1 MVHTSVWF
9 MLMMLTYWEEAYTIK
24 DKAEALV
31 MDSKEIQLEVNA
43 DEIKYL
49 VMSRDQNAGRSHK
62 D

>member
-9 MLMMLTYWEEAYTIK
+9 MLMMLIYWEEAYTIK
-24 DKAEALV
+24 DKVEALA
-31 MDSKEIQLEVNA
+31 MDSEEIQLDVNA

-62 D
+62 A